1 MNYAYQKL
9 KFVKPISVFKVID
22 SKVPKNL
29 SKIFEPNKRGVNSSQ
44 WTKNGKIVQSLI
56 AG

>member
-44 WTKNGKIVQSLI
+44 WTKNGKIVQ
-56 AG
+56 